1 VGLPAI
7 EIRLRLREGLEA
19 LPVERRLLGM
29 SDAGLDLPF
38 GESRQM
44 LLMARL
50 RSEVSG
56 SPIHSTH

>member
-1 VGLPAI
+1 VA
-7 EIRLRLREGLEA
+7 EILNLSLDFA
-19 LPVERRLLGM
+19 L
-29 SDAGLDLPF
+29 